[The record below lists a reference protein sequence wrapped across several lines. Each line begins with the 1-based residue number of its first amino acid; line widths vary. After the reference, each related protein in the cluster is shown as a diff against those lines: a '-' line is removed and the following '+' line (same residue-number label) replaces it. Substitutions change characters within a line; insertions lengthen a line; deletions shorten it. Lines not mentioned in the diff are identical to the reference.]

1 MEDPMFDFDVES
13 VAAAAARDPALGLSA
28 RFWSA
33 DIVFRMG
40 EEPYR
45 LQVRDGKV
53 ARFARDHSDAAAD
66 VSISGPAEAWEK
78 LLRAVPPAPYQDPR
92 FGGQR
97 VGFVVEG
104 DLAGAMAPYYAAIL
118 DFLAVLR
125 KARSGPSPA
134 RPVPRVERRF
144 DAAVGRYMYVDVAGV
159 QQRIYFEEAGTGKV
173 PLILQHTAGADGR
186 QWRHLL
192 EDPDFQRLFRMI
204 SYDLP
209 YHGRSLPPT
218 TERWWETEYALSRDV
233 LIETITAISRG
244 LDLDRPV
251 YMGCSIGG
259 FLAPDLALYRPEEFR
274 AVVGLN
280 AGLGIDPAKRNRESE
295 ASWAHPR
302 VGGQWRAAAMLA
314 NTSPKSPEAYRRETG
329 WIYDQGAQ
337 VAMTGDLTY
346 YNQDH
351 DLTEA
356 QAARIDTSK
365 IPVYLLTGEYDQLA
379 YEDGTARLARA
390 IKGSHFEVVPGLG
403 HFGPSENPEDFKAA
417 LLPLFEKIAQLA

>member
-1 MEDPMFDFDVES
+1 MFDFDVEA
-13 VAAAAARDPALGLSA
+13 VARTAASDPAFRQGA
-28 RFWSA
+28 RHWTA
-33 DIVFRMG
+33 DVVFRMG

-45 LQVRDGKV
+45 LQIRDGAL
-53 ARFARDHSDAAAD
+53 ARFARDHSDAPAD
-66 VSISGPAEAWEK
+66 VRISGPVEAWDK
-78 LLRAVPPAPYQDPR
+78 LLLATPPAPYQDPR

-104 DLAGAMAPYYAAIL
+104 ELTGALAPYYGAIL
-118 DFLAVLR
+118 EFLKVLR
-125 KARSGPSPA
+125 RVRSGPPPE
-134 RPVPRVERRF
+134 RPVPFVDRKF
-144 DAAVGRYMYVDVAGV
+144 DVAVGRYMYVTVAGV
-159 QQRIYFEEAGTGKV
+159 QQRIYFEAAGQGKV

-192 EDPDFQRLFRMI
+192 EDADFQRLFRMI
-204 SYDLP
+204 AYDLP
-209 YHGRSLPPT
+209 YHGRSLPPV
-218 TERWWETEYALSRDV
+218 TERWWEQDYALSSDV
-233 LIETITAISRG
+233 LIETVLAISQG
-244 LDLDRPV
+244 LELDRPV

-259 FLAPDLALYRPEEFR
+259 FLAPDLALYRPETFR

-351 DLTEA
+351 DLTEEE
-356 QAARIDTSK
+356 AARIDTSK

-390 IKGSHFEVVPGLG
+390 IKGSHFQVVPGLG

-417 LLPLFEKIAQLA
+417 LLPLFEEIARLA

>member
-1 MEDPMFDFDVES
+1 MFDFDVEA
-13 VAAAAARDPALGLSA
+13 VARAAADDPAFRIAARD
-28 RFWSA
+28 WTA

-40 EEPYR
+40 DEPYR
-45 LQVRDGKV
+45 LQVRDGEI
-53 ARFARDHSDAAAD
+53 ASFARDRSDAPAN
-66 VSISGPAEAWEK
+66 VRISGPADAWDK
-78 LLRAVPPAPYQDPR
+78 LLMAVPPAPYQDPR

-104 DLAGAMAPYYAAIL
+104 ELAGAFAPYYGAIL
-118 DFLAVLR
+118 EFLKVLR
-125 KARSGPSPA
+125 RLRSGPPPE
-134 RPVPRVERRF
+134 RPVPEVARRF
-144 DAAVGRYMYVDVAGV
+144 DAAVGRYMYVTVAGV
-159 QQRIYFEEAGTGKV
+159 QQRIYFEEAGRGRV

-218 TERWWETEYALSRDV
+218 SVRWWEEEYGLTRDV
-233 LIETITAISRG
+233 LIETVLAISNG
-244 LDLDRPV
+244 LGLERPV
-251 YMGCSIGG
+251 YMGCSVGG
-259 FLAPDLALYRPEEFR
+259 FLAPDLAYYRPDDFR

-280 AGLGIDPAKRNRESE
+280 AGLGIDAAKRNRESE
-295 ASWAHPR
+295 ASWSHPR

-329 WIYDQGAQ
+329 WIYDQGSHT
-337 VAMTGDLTY
+337 AMTGDLLY
-346 YNQDH
+346 YNVEH

-356 QAARIDTSK
+356 QAAQIDTSK
-365 IPVYLLTGEYDQLA
+365 IAVYLLTGEYDQLA

-390 IKGSHFEVVPGLG
+390 IKGSHFQVVPGLG
-403 HFGPSENPEDFKAA
+403 HFGPSENPADFKTA
-417 LLPLFEKIAQLA
+417 LLPLFEEIARLT

>member
-1 MEDPMFDFDVES
+1 VFDFDVEA
-13 VAAAAARDPALGLSA
+13 VARAAANDRAFRLNA
-28 RFWSA
+28 RFWTS
-33 DIVFRMG
+33 DVVFAMG
-40 EEPYR
+40 DEPYR
-45 LQVRDGKV
+45 LQVRDGAV
-53 ARFARDHSDAAAD
+53 ARFARDHSDAPAD
-66 VSISGPAEAWEK
+66 VRISGPAEAWDK
-78 LLRAVPPAPYQDPR
+78 LLMATPPAPYQDPR

-97 VGFVVEG
+97 AGFVVEG
-104 DLAGAMAPYYAAIL
+104 ELAGAFAPYYGAIL
-118 DFLAVLR
+118 EFLNVLR
-125 KARSGPSPA
+125 RVRSGAPPERA
-134 RPVPRVERRF
+134 VPPVERRF
-144 DAAVGRYMYVDVAGV
+144 DAAVGRYMYVTVAGV

-173 PLILQHTAGADGR
+173 PMILQHTAGADGR

-218 TERWWETEYALSRDV
+218 TVRWWEEEYALSRDV
-233 LIETITAISRG
+233 LIETVVAICDG
-244 LDLDRPV
+244 LELDRPV

-259 FLAPDLALYRPEEFR
+259 FLAPDLALYRPEAFR

-346 YNQDH
+346 YNVEH

-356 QAARIDTSK
+356 QASRIDTSR

-417 LLPLFEKIAQLA
+417 LLPLFEEIARLV